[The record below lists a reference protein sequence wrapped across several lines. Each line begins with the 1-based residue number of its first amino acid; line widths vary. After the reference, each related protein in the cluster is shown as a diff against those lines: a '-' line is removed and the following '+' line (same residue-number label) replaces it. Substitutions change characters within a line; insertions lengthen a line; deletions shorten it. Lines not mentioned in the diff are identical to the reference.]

1 VLPDVHGIDEVADIG
16 EQIRRRATEPIHESG
31 NTIHAT
37 LSIGATIAVPGE
49 SVSSITARADAAMYQ
64 AKSSDRNTVI
74 QVGPTQRSRPT
85 VR

>member
-1 VLPDVHGIDEVADIG
+1 MLPDVHGIDEVADIG

-74 QVGPTQRSRPT
+74 QVQPPQRSRPA